1 MLFEFVNCFVI
12 LVITVKALI
21 LDGIFYVDVR
31 LFVFVREMKNWIYL
45 LRRSWQEQESSLQE
59 CFHIHSGFP
68 SSLAQGYRLFKR
80 LGGGEG
86 KK

>member
-31 LFVFVREMKNWIYL
+31 LFGFVREMKNRIYL
-45 LRRSWQEQESSLQE
+45 LRRSWQEQASSLQE
-59 CFHIHSGFP
+59 CFHIHLGFP
-68 SSLAQGYRLFKR
+68 SSLAQGYILFKI
-80 LGGGEG
+80 LW
-86 KK
+86 